1 MFKPGPDTEG
11 MRQELERSNS
21 WLCEGQ
27 NSRLLS
33 ALTAVCPGL
42 KKAFVVDWI
51 PEQGEDIYTVVAGPD
66 LLVVV
71 EVDRTSVAVK
81 PTVEVFSVL
90 DYRKAHPSLTVSSRR
105 KLELALE
112 MLRQLESTTSVE

>member
-1 MFKPGPDTEG
+1 MFKPGPDTE
-11 MRQELERSNS
+11 RLSQELESSNS
-21 WLCEGQ
+21 WLFEGQ

-71 EVDRTSVAVK
+71 EVDRLSVAVE
-81 PTVEVFSVL
+81 PIVEVFSVR
-90 DYRKAHPSLTVSSRR
+90 DYKKAHPSLTISSRR
-105 KLELALE
+105 KLELGLE
-112 MLRQLESTTSVE
+112 MLRRLESTTSVD